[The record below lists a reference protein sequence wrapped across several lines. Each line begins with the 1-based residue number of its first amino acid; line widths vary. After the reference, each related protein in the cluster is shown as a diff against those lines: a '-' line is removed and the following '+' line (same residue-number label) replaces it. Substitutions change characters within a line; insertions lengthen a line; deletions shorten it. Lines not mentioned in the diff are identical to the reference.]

1 MFQSTNPPQFHAIPS
16 LVGEQVEDSLVSA
29 MGLAMTPQS
38 AIGVSHISALHK
50 TQFWR
55 ESYSTVCYWRESGYL
70 APKYEIRGQLTRKA
84 DIYSFGVLLVE
95 IVSGRCNTNTR
106 YQLTNS
112 ICLKGCSFAFIFP
125 DHSNLGTAKLL
136 LTWQVYEW
144 KELVG
149 LVDTS
154 LDGDFD
160 AEEACRFSLLFEVE
174 ADFPLFL
181 PIIEFYPLADVLV
194 NKEFGDWLESL

>member
-106 YQLTNS
+106 LPIDEQY
-112 ICLKGCSFAFIFP
+112 
-125 DHSNLGTAKLL
+125 LL
-136 LTWQVYEW
+136 ERTWQVYEW

-181 PIIEFYPLADVLV
+181 PIIEFYPLPPRNVM
-194 NKEFGDWLESL
+194 